1 MKLKTE
7 PKSPKSEK
15 GEKRGEV
22 IINEKKKRIKTPST
36 GEHECP

>member
-22 IINEKKKRIKTPST
+22 IINEKNKNKNNKNSQYWRT
-36 GEHECP
+36 